1 VISNYKVIAE
11 GQQPTVGVL
20 VLTAVVLT
28 AVVLTA
34 VVLTAV
40 KQPGN
45 SRDVLTPEW
54 RIML

>member
-1 VISNYKVIAE
+1 MISNYKVIAE

-28 AVVLTA
+28 AV
-34 VVLTAV
+34 
-40 KQPGN
+40 KQPWN
-45 SRDVLTPEW
+45 SRDVLTREW

>member
-20 VLTAVVLT
+20 VLTAVVP
-28 AVVLTA
+28 
-34 VVLTAV
+34 TAV

>member
-34 VVLTAV
+34 V

-45 SRDVLTPEW
+45 SRDVLTREW